1 MKEKIIKKIV
11 RKKVLKKSKG
21 WCGPGTCVG

>member
-1 MKEKIIKKIV
+1 MKEKLIKKIV
-11 RKKVLKKSKG
+11 AQKLLKMNKG

>member
-11 RKKVLKKSKG
+11 RGKVLKKNKG